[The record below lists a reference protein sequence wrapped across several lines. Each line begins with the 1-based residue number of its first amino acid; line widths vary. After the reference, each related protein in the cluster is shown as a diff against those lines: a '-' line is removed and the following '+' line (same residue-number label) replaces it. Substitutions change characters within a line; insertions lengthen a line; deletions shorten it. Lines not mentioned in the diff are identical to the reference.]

1 MIIYNNN
8 KQRASLCYLITCTTW
23 IPGRRIP
30 GRRSGEQ
37 LNSWSLN
44 AVGMSQISRALDC
57 CTARRCPVVVVVKG
71 EGWKPWKPGPWKP
84 GPWTASP
91 GCGWFSRW
99 SLRAERAPVLQCS
112 RQGPTSTPPKPAGA
126 AAKQPPSSPSSSR
139 PAVST
144 LPNTLSIC
152 CQYAVHMLSICCQP
166 VTVFLETNTRRNLH
180 QPASISGHLTPY
192 LPVVIHLRTITVE
205 HNWLHWN
212 HKNHKNH
219 KNQWNSSN
227 IGFN

>member
-23 IPGRRIP
+23 IPGRRRIP

-71 EGWKPWKPGPWKP
+71 EGWRPWKPGPWKPGTWKP

-91 GCGWFSRW
+91 GCGWSSRW

-112 RQGPTSTPPKPAGA
+112 SALGRGQRQHRRSPPEQQPNSPPHRPHLRAQLSARCQTRCQYA
-126 AAKQPPSSPSSSR
+126 A
-139 PAVST
+139 
-144 LPNTLSIC
+144 NMLSIC
-152 CQYAVHMLSICCQP
+152 CQYAVSLSL
-166 VTVFLETNTRRNLH
+166 F
-180 QPASISGHLTPY
+180 S
-192 LPVVIHLRTITVE
+192 
-205 HNWLHWN
+205 
-212 HKNHKNH
+212 
-219 KNQWNSSN
+219 
-227 IGFN
+227 